1 MIRLSRA
8 KSLNLLL
15 IWLFTHYVRVEFRL
29 VIHYVPVEFPAPTVT
44 TMLVRTYAPALPA
57 GRTRCFAE
65 SLLH

>member
-44 TMLVRTYAPALPA
+44 TMLR
-57 GRTRCFAE
+57 
-65 SLLH
+65 